1 MPSLTKSLTLDSGSY
16 ELQRQ
21 HHARVGLG
29 ADGLAPSV
37 ARFGENGRDGPT
49 REAM

>member
-1 MPSLTKSLTLDSGSY
+1 MPSFIKNLTLDSGFH
-16 ELQRQ
+16 ERQ

-37 ARFGENGRDGPT
+37 ARVGENGRDGPT